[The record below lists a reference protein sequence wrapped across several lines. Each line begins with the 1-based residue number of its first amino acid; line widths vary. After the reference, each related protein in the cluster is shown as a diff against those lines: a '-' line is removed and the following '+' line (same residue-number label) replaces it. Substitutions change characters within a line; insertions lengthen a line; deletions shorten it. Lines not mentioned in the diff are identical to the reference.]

1 MKKLT
6 IKKLNASAV
15 EASAVPALM
24 NETGIE
30 WNAIACINWQEFPY
44 QPEVKFRAA
53 HNGEALLLH
62 YQVTEASVRAVA
74 LADDGRVWEDACVE
88 FFLSPESNDFYY
100 NFECNCATKLLLHY
114 QVTEASVRAVALADD
129 GRVWEDACVEFFLSP
144 EGNDFYYNFECNCAT
159 KLLLH
164 GGPAGGER
172 PTASEEVLKS
182 VKRWSSLGTEP
193 FGERVGECTWEV
205 ALVIPASAIFRHEI
219 TDLNGKTMR
228 ANFYK
233 CGDLLQTP
241 HFLSWAPIELPKPKF
256 HCPEFFGELNFE

>member
-1 MKKLT
+1 MKELLIKL
-6 IKKLNASAV
+6 LVASAV
-15 EASAVPALM
+15 DASAVPALM
-24 NETGIE
+24 DAQNIE
-30 WNAIACINWQEFPY
+30 WNSIDCVNWKEYPY
-44 QPEVKFRAA
+44 QPSVKFRAA
-53 HNGEALLLH
+53 HTG
-62 YQVTEASVRAVA
+62 
-74 LADDGRVWEDACVE
+74 DAI
-88 FFLSPESNDFYY
+88 
-100 NFECNCATKLLLHY
+100 LLHY

-193 FGERVGECTWEV
+193 FEERVGECTWEV

-219 TDLNGKTMR
+219 ETFNGKTMR

-233 CGDLLQTP
+233 CGDKLQTP
-241 HFLSWAPIELPKPKF
+241 HFLSWAPIELPQPKF
-256 HCPEFFGELNFE
+256 HCPEFFGELMFE

>member
-1 MKKLT
+1 MKNLV
-6 IKKLNASAV
+6 IKKITTGAV
-15 EASAVPALM
+15 EASAVPALFDAQ
-24 NETGIE
+24 GIE
-30 WNAIACINWQEFPY
+30 WNAIACVNWAEFPY

-53 HNGEALLLH
+53 HTGDAILIH

-74 LADDGRVWEDACVE
+74 AADDGRVWEDACVE
-88 FFLSPESNDFYY
+88 FFLSPES
-100 NFECNCATKLLLHY
+100 
-114 QVTEASVRAVALADD
+114 
-129 GRVWEDACVEFFLSP
+129 
-144 EGNDFYYNFECNCAT
+144 NDFYYNFECNCAT

-182 VKRWSSLGTEP
+182 VKRWSSLGAEP
-193 FGERVGECTWEV
+193 FEERVGECTWEV

-241 HFLSWAPIELPKPKF
+241 HFLSWSPIDLPKPKF
-256 HCPEFFGELNFE
+256 HCPEFFGELMFE

>member
-1 MKKLT
+1 MKNLV
-6 IKKLNASAV
+6 IKKIETGAV
-15 EASAVPALM
+15 EASAVPALFDAQ
-24 NETGIE
+24 GIE
-30 WNAIACINWQEFPY
+30 WNAIACVNWAEFPY

-53 HNGEALLLH
+53 HIGNAI
-62 YQVTEASVRAVA
+62 
-74 LADDGRVWEDACVE
+74 
-88 FFLSPESNDFYY
+88 
-100 NFECNCATKLLLHY
+100 LLHY

-193 FGERVGECTWEV
+193 FEERVGECTWEV
-205 ALVIPASAIFRHEI
+205 ALVIPASAIFHHEI
-219 TDLNGKTMR
+219 ETFNGKTMR

-233 CGDLLQTP
+233 CGDKLQTP
-241 HFLSWAPIELPKPKF
+241 HFLSWTPIELPKPKF
-256 HCPEFFGELNFE
+256 HCPEFFGELMFE

>member
-1 MKKLT
+1 MKNLV
-6 IKKLNASAV
+6 IKKIETGAV
-15 EASAVPALM
+15 EASAVPALFDAQ
-24 NETGIE
+24 GIE
-30 WNAIACINWQEFPY
+30 WNTIACVNWAEFPY

-53 HNGEALLLH
+53 HTGDAILLH

-74 LADDGRVWEDACVE
+74 L
-88 FFLSPESNDFYY
+88 
-100 NFECNCATKLLLHY
+100 T
-114 QVTEASVRAVALADD
+114 DD

-182 VKRWSSLGTEP
+182 VKRWSSLGAEP
-193 FGERVGECTWEV
+193 FEERVGECTWEV

-219 TDLNGKTMR
+219 D
-228 ANFYK
+228 
-233 CGDLLQTP
+233 
-241 HFLSWAPIELPKPKF
+241 
-256 HCPEFFGELNFE
+256 